1 MQITARLRNAVAGI
15 AIGLAGLVS
24 LGLGG
29 CNTQSGISPP
39 SGPYRVASVF
49 DGDSFNLT
57 AADNRTVR
65 VRIAGI
71 DAPEKSQPY
80 AQKSRESLESLL
92 NAGPIVLTPVKM
104 DRFERWVAHVSVN
117 RQDIGLAQIERGYAW
132 FFVRY
137 QQDLDEQRRTD
148 YARAESTA
156 RREGLGLWAGIAA
169 SAKNP
174 ALAPEPPWKFRERIK
189 KEK

>member
-1 MQITARLRNAVAGI
+1 MRSNGPLRHALAGFAIGI
-15 AIGLAGLVS
+15 AALAS
-24 LGLGG
+24 LALGG

-39 SGPYRVASVF
+39 SGPYRVANVF

-57 AADNRTVR
+57 AANNQTVR

-80 AQKSRESLESLL
+80 SQKSRESLESLL
-92 NAGPIVLTPVKM
+92 NAGPIVLTPVKI

-117 RQDIGLAQIERGYAW
+117 RHDIGLAQIERGYAW

-137 QQDLDEQRRTD
+137 QNDLDEQRRAD
-148 YARAESTA
+148 YARAESAA
-156 RREGLGLWAGIAA
+156 RQAGIGLWAGIAA
-169 SAKNP
+169 SGKNP